1 MPVFIW
7 MKLRQLQ
14 LPYNFISLTQIEVSK
29 IDFIEVVNWENFV
42 ELREY
47 VECVLKLVYVHGST
61 QCKQKEN
68 AFQKVLKII

>member
-47 VECVLKLVYVHGST
+47 VECVLKLVYVST

-68 AFQKVLKII
+68 ALQKVLKII

>member
-42 ELREY
+42 EHQEY
-47 VECVLKLVYVHGST
+47 VECVMKLVYVST
-61 QCKQKEN
+61 PCKQLKN
-68 AFQKVLKII
+68 AFQKVLKVI